1 MKKIIGL
8 ALLIF
13 SFALTG
19 CATYGA
25 GIEGTLAHI
34 KQENYSAAEANIK
47 KALSPTGNDRLL
59 YHLELAVIKQ
69 LEGDYVSSNQLLE
82 QAEQIA
88 EDLETSSLSDSLKV
102 MMSNPRK
109 GTYGGADFEKIYINY
124 FKAINYFALAEQADS
139 TSQYLTALDG
149 ARVESRRLIMRLN
162 DINDRKGNYSAEND
176 DAKTFRNLL
185 KLFDTLLRGNL
196 IDLDSLKYRDD
207 AMAHYLTGL
216 SFEMNREYD
225 NARISYQTAANSYER
240 GYAKQYLLGDE
251 IVQQAWFD
259 TIRMMRLAGNYQREW
274 TRLAKQKLNAAKR
287 AELELWKKDSAQL
300 VVLEHKGLMPQRK
313 EMNLVLSLNQDL
325 HAIQLRPLFHLDDD
339 PGLAWFY
346 LLYADKGIAGA
357 VTAFMDAKNYGI
369 FSYGFTKT
377 VPLGPLWHNA
387 ADLGLIDAMSPA
399 LRVAVPYYEPLEA
412 LPNSYLLVDKKKTAL
427 IKSANP
433 GLMAIQEQ
441 MVNAS
446 VDINQAFARSALKA
460 LLAQQLEHVNKN
472 YGALFAMA
480 GKLAMQFTDAAE
492 TRNWLLLPQDTRL
505 QRTVLDPGEHDIELH
520 SGFSGQQKQQQKSIE
535 LAAGEIHLWQV
546 RSLP

>member
-1 MKKIIGL
+1 MRQIIGL
-8 ALLIF
+8 ALLVF

-25 GIEGTLAHI
+25 GIDKAISQVQQG
-34 KQENYSAAEANIK
+34 NYSGGEASIK

-59 YHLELAVIKQ
+59 YHLELAAIKS
-69 LEGDYVSSNQLLE
+69 LEADYVSSNQLLE
-82 QAEQIA
+82 QAERIA
-88 EDLETSSLSDSLKV
+88 DELETKLLSDSLVV

-109 GTYGGADFEKIYINY
+109 GTYVGADFERIYINY
-124 FKAINYFALAEQADS
+124 FKAVNYFALAEQAES

-162 DINDRKGNYSAEND
+162 EINDRKGNYAAED
-176 DAKTFRNLL
+176 EEEQKFRSLL
-185 KLFDTLLRGNL
+185 RLFDTVLRGNL

-225 NARISYQTAANSYER
+225 NARISYQRAATSYER
-240 GYAKQYLLGDE
+240 GYAKQYLLGEE
-251 IVQQAWFD
+251 IVEQAWFD

-274 TRLAKQKLNAAKR
+274 PRLAKKKLSTAKR
-287 AELELWKKDSAQL
+287 AGLDLWQKDSAQL

-325 HAIQLRPLFHLDDD
+325 HAIQLRPLLNLDDE

-357 VTAFMDAKNYGI
+357 VTAFMDAKNYGV

-377 VPLGPLWHNA
+377 VPLGPLWHTA

-399 LRVAVPYYEPLEA
+399 LRVAIPYYEPMPA
-412 LPNSYLLVDKKKTAL
+412 LPNSYLLTGGQKTAL
-427 IKSANP
+427 IKSSNP
-433 GLMAIQEQ
+433 GLIAIQEQ
-441 MVNAS
+441 MVSAS
-446 VDINQAFARSALKA
+446 VHINQALSRSALKA
-460 LLAQQLEHVNKN
+460 IMAQQLEAVNEN
-472 YGALFAMA
+472 YGALFALA
-480 GKLAMQFTDAAE
+480 GKIAMQFTDAAE
-492 TRNWLLLPQDTRL
+492 TRNWLLLPQDIRL
-505 QRTVLDPGEHDIELH
+505 KRIVLEPGEHEVKLN
-520 SGFSGQQKQQQKSIE
+520 SEFNSQQRQQQKSIK
-535 LAAGEIHLWQV
+535 LAAGEIYLWQV

>member
-1 MKKIIGL
+1 MKQVIAL
-8 ALLIF
+8 ALLVC

-25 GIEGTLAHI
+25 GIDKAISQVQQG
-34 KQENYSAAEANIK
+34 NYSGGEASLK
-47 KALSPTGNDRLL
+47 KALSPTGDDRLL

-82 QAEQIA
+82 QAERIA
-88 EDLETSSLSDSLKV
+88 EQLETTGLSNSLKV

-109 GTYGGADFEKIYINY
+109 GPYGGADFEKIYINY
-124 FKAINYFALAEQADS
+124 FKAINYLALAEQADS
-139 TSQYLTALDG
+139 TSQYLSALDG

-162 DINDRKGNYSAEND
+162 DINDRKGNYSAED
-176 DAKTFRNLL
+176 EDAKTFSSLL

-225 NARISYQTAANSYER
+225 NARISYQTAAQSYER
-240 GYAKQYLLGDE
+240 GYAKQYLLDDE
-251 IVQQAWFD
+251 ITQQAWFD

-274 TRLAKQKLNAAKR
+274 TRLAKQKLNKTKR
-287 AELELWKKDSAQL
+287 AELDLWKKDSAQL

-313 EMNLVLSLNQDL
+313 EMNLLLSLNQDL
-325 HAIQLRPLFHLDDD
+325 HAIQLRPLFHLDDEA
-339 PGLAWFY
+339 GLAWFY

-357 VTAFMDAKNYGI
+357 ITAFMDAKNYGI

-387 ADLGLIDAMSPA
+387 VQLGLIDAMSPA
-399 LRVAVPYYEPLEA
+399 LRVTVPYYEPLEA
-412 LPNSYLLVDKKKTAL
+412 LPNSYLVVNKQKTPL

-441 MVNAS
+441 MVHAS

-460 LLAQQLEHVNKN
+460 LLAQQLQNVNEN

-480 GKLAMQFTDAAE
+480 GKLALQFTDAAE
-492 TRNWLLLPQDTRL
+492 TRNWLLLPQDIRL
-505 QRTVLDPGEHDIELH
+505 QRTVLSPGEHELELN
-520 SGFSGQQKQQQKSIE
+520 SGFKGQQKQQQQSID
-535 LAAGEIHLWQV
+535 LAAGEIYLWQV

>member
-1 MKKIIGL
+1 MKIIISL
-8 ALLIF
+8 ALLVY
-13 SFALTG
+13 SFVLTG

-25 GIEGTLAHI
+25 GIDGAI
-34 KQENYSAAEANIK
+34 KQVQNENYSGAETSLK
-47 KALSPTGNDRLL
+47 RALSPTGNDRLL
-59 YHLELAVIKQ
+59 YHLELALVKQ
-69 LEGDYVSSNQLLE
+69 FEGDYESSNQLLE
-82 QAEQIA
+82 QAERLA
-88 EDLETSSLSDSLKV
+88 EELETISLSKSLTV

-109 GTYGGADFEKIYINY
+109 GTYAGADFEKVYINY
-124 FKAINYFALAEQADS
+124 FKAINYFALAEQAES

-149 ARVESRRLIMRLN
+149 ARVESRRLVMRLN
-162 DINDRKGNYSAEND
+162 EINDRKGNYSAED
-176 DAKTFRNLL
+176 GDAKTFRSLL

-225 NARISYQTAANSYER
+225 NARISYQRAASSYER
-240 GYAKQYLLGDE
+240 GFAKQYLLGEE
-251 IVQQAWFD
+251 IIEQAWFD

-274 TRLAKQKLNAAKR
+274 PRLAKQKLSTAKR
-287 AELELWKKDSAQL
+287 AELDLWQRDSAQL

-325 HAIQLRPLFHLDDD
+325 HAIQLRPLLNLDDE

-387 ADLGLIDAMSPA
+387 ASLGLIDAMSPA
-399 LRVAVPYYEPLEA
+399 LRVAVPYYEPLKA
-412 LPNSYLLVDKKKTAL
+412 LPSSYLVINNQKMPL

-460 LLAQQLEHVNKN
+460 LLAQQLENVNQN

-492 TRNWLLLPQDTRL
+492 TRNWLLLPQDIRL
-505 QRTVLDPGEHDIELH
+505 QRTVLEPGAHDIELN
-520 SGFSGQQKQQQKSIE
+520 SEFSGKQKQRQQSIE
-535 LAAGEIHLWQV
+535 LAAGEIYLWQV

>member
-1 MKKIIGL
+1 MRQIIGL
-8 ALLIF
+8 ALLVF

-25 GIEGTLAHI
+25 GIDKAISQVQQG
-34 KQENYSAAEANIK
+34 NYSGGEASIK

-59 YHLELAVIKQ
+59 YHLELAAIKS
-69 LEGDYVSSNQLLE
+69 LEADYVSSNQLLE
-82 QAEQIA
+82 QAERIA
-88 EDLETSSLSDSLKV
+88 DELETKLLSDSLVV

-109 GTYGGADFEKIYINY
+109 GTYVGADFERIYINY
-124 FKAINYFALAEQADS
+124 FKAVNYFALAEQAES

-162 DINDRKGNYSAEND
+162 EINDRKGNYAAED
-176 DAKTFRNLL
+176 EEEQKFRSLL
-185 KLFDTLLRGNL
+185 RLFDTVLRGNL

-225 NARISYQTAANSYER
+225 NARISYQRAATSYER
-240 GYAKQYLLGDE
+240 GYAKQYLLGEE
-251 IVQQAWFD
+251 IVEQAWFD

-274 TRLAKQKLNAAKR
+274 PRLAKKKLSTAKR
-287 AELELWKKDSAQL
+287 AELDLWQKDSAQL

-325 HAIQLRPLFHLDDD
+325 HAIQLRPLLNLDDE

-357 VTAFMDAKNYGI
+357 VTAFMDAKNYGV

-377 VPLGPLWHNA
+377 VPLGPLWHTA

-399 LRVAVPYYEPLEA
+399 LRVAIPYYEPMPA
-412 LPNSYLLVDKKKTAL
+412 LPNSYLLTGGQKTAL
-427 IKSANP
+427 IKSSNP
-433 GLMAIQEQ
+433 GLIAIQEQ
-441 MVNAS
+441 MVSAS
-446 VDINQAFARSALKA
+446 VHINQALSRSALKA
-460 LLAQQLEHVNKN
+460 IMAQQLEAVNEN
-472 YGALFAMA
+472 YGALFALA
-480 GKLAMQFTDAAE
+480 GKIAMQFTDAAE
-492 TRNWLLLPQDTRL
+492 TRNWLLLPQDIRL
-505 QRTVLDPGEHDIELH
+505 KRIVLEPGEHEVKLN
-520 SGFSGQQKQQQKSIE
+520 SEFNSQQRQQQKSIK
-535 LAAGEIHLWQV
+535 LAAGEIYLWQV

>member
-1 MKKIIGL
+1 MRQIIGL
-8 ALLIF
+8 ALLVF

-25 GIEGTLAHI
+25 GIDKAISQVQQG
-34 KQENYSAAEANIK
+34 NYSGGEASIK

-59 YHLELAVIKQ
+59 YHLELAAIKS
-69 LEGDYVSSNQLLE
+69 LEADYVSSNQLLE
-82 QAEQIA
+82 QAERIA
-88 EDLETSSLSDSLKV
+88 DELETKLLSDSLVV

-109 GTYGGADFEKIYINY
+109 GTYVGADFERIYINY
-124 FKAINYFALAEQADS
+124 FKAVNYFALAEQAES

-162 DINDRKGNYSAEND
+162 EINDRKGNYAAED
-176 DAKTFRNLL
+176 EEEQKFRSLL
-185 KLFDTLLRGNL
+185 RLFDTVLRGNL

-225 NARISYQTAANSYER
+225 NARISYQRAASSYER
-240 GYAKQYLLGDE
+240 GFAKQYLLGEE
-251 IVQQAWFD
+251 IIEQAWFD

-274 TRLAKQKLNAAKR
+274 SRLVKQKLSTAKR
-287 AELELWKKDSAQL
+287 AELDLWQKDSAQL

-325 HAIQLRPLFHLDDD
+325 HAIQLRPLLNLDDE

-387 ADLGLIDAMSPA
+387 ASLGLIDAMSPA

-412 LPNSYLLVDKKKTAL
+412 LPNSYLVINNQKTSL

-460 LLAQQLEHVNKN
+460 LLAQQLENVNQN

-492 TRNWLLLPQDTRL
+492 TRNWLLLPQDIRL
-505 QRTVLDPGEHDIELH
+505 QRTILEPGQHEIELN
-520 SGFSGQQKQQQKSIE
+520 SEFYGKQKQQQRSIE
-535 LAAGEIHLWQV
+535 LAAGEIYLWQV

>member
-1 MKKIIGL
+1 MKQMMGL
-8 ALLIF
+8 ALLVF
-13 SFALTG
+13 SFALSG

-25 GIEGTLAHI
+25 GIDGTIAQI
-34 KQENYSAAEANIK
+34 QKENYSGAEASLK

-59 YHLELAVIKQ
+59 YHLELATIKQ
-69 LEGDYVSSNQLLE
+69 LEGDYVSSNQLLD
-82 QAEQIA
+82 QAERIA
-88 EDLETSSLSDSLKV
+88 EELETISLSKSLTV

-109 GTYGGADFEKIYINY
+109 GTYAGADFEKIYINY
-124 FKAINYFALAEQADS
+124 FKAINYFALAEQAES

-149 ARVESRRLIMRLN
+149 ARVESRRLVMRLN
-162 DINDRKGNYSAEND
+162 EINDRKGNYSAEDD
-176 DAKTFRNLL
+176 DAKTFRSLL

-196 IDLDSLKYRDD
+196 VDLDSLKYRDD

-225 NARISYQTAANSYER
+225 NARISYQTAATSYER
-240 GYAKQYLLGDE
+240 GYAKQYLLGEE
-251 IVQQAWFD
+251 IIQQAWFD

-274 TRLAKQKLNAAKR
+274 TRLAKQKLNTAKR
-287 AELELWKKDSAQL
+287 EELELWQKDSAQL

-325 HAIQLRPLFHLDDD
+325 HAIQLRPLFHLDDEE
-339 PGLAWFY
+339 GLAWFY

-387 ADLGLIDAMSPA
+387 ASLGLIDAMSPA
-399 LRVAVPYYEPLEA
+399 LRVAVPYYEPLKA
-412 LPNSYLLVDKKKTAL
+412 LPNSYLVINKQKTPL

-460 LLAQQLEHVNKN
+460 LLAQQLEGVNQN

-492 TRNWLLLPQDTRL
+492 TRNWLLLPQDIRL
-505 QRTVLDPGEHDIELH
+505 QRTVLAPGEHDIELN
-520 SGFSGQQKQQQKSIE
+520 SGFSGQQRHQQKSIE
-535 LAAGEIHLWQV
+535 LAAGEIYLWQV